1 MEHKSQDKEDGTMN
15 ARPKI
20 LLVGTGSL
28 LNYGCE
34 AIVQGTYEML
44 REYWPEASLT
54 VASDDLDYDRKLFED
69 RERIEFVPYRK
80 RFTVYRLLMGILRR
94 FGIGNGSPVR
104 MNTGII
110 KDYDIFLSAGG
121 DNYAEA
127 PDGTLY
133 HILRDLMKIGDKAYA
148 QNKMFVLWGASVGPF
163 SKDNIDIIR
172 RNLSKADILFPRE
185 QITYDYLKN
194 QKIQGPEIITV
205 ADPAFCME
213 SRKGELLQSRKNE
226 IIIGLNISRLSVNH
240 CFSNEEEGKTKLF
253 EALDNLLLEEPRF
266 RYLCIPHVMTDKGG
280 PQDDFAFMNE
290 YIDYSV
296 HKERISI
303 LEFGIGAK
311 KTKEYISQCNM
322 IIAARMHCCIAG
334 ISSATPTLFLTYSH
348 KGTGMARY
356 AYGNEELTINLKEIT
371 AELLKQKVDKIL
383 DNEGLYR
390 RMLLQRVPEFK
401 DDSIKAVTKL
411 KEVYCQKALK

>member
-1 MEHKSQDKEDGTMN
+1 MN
-15 ARPKI
+15 PNPKI
-20 LLVGTGSL
+20 LVVGTGSL

-44 REYWPEASLT
+44 RENWPEASLT
-54 VASDDLDYDRKLFED
+54 VASDDLDYDRKLFEGC
-69 RERIEFVPYRK
+69 EGIKFVPYRK

-133 HILRDLMKIGDKAYA
+133 HILRDLMKIGDKAA
-148 QNKMFVLWGASVGPF
+148 TQNRIFVLWGASVGPF
-163 SKDNIDIIR
+163 SKDNIDIVK

-185 QITYDYLKN
+185 QISYDYLKN
-194 QKIQGPEIITV
+194 QKLQGPEIITV

-213 SRKGELLQSRKNE
+213 TRKEELLQSRENE
-226 IIIGLNISRLSVNH
+226 IIIGLNISRLSVDH
-240 CFSNEEEGKTKLF
+240 SFRDKDRGEIILF
-253 EALDNLLLEEPRF
+253 QALDSLLHEKPNLK
-266 RYLCIPHVMTDKGG
+266 YLCIPHVMTDRGG
-280 PQDDFAFMNE
+280 LQDDIDFMNR
-290 YIDYSV
+290 YIEHSV

-311 KTKEYISQCNM
+311 KTKEYISQCNI

-371 AELLKQKVDKIL
+371 AELLKQKVDRIL
-383 DNEGLYR
+383 DNEEFYR
-390 RMLLQRVPEFK
+390 RMLSQRVPEFK
-401 DDSIKAVTKL
+401 DDSIKAVIKL
-411 KEVYCQKALK
+411 KEVYFQKAIK

>member
-1 MEHKSQDKEDGTMN
+1 MN
-15 ARPKI
+15 ANPKM

-34 AIVQGTYEML
+34 AIIQGTYEML
-44 REYWPEASLT
+44 RQHWPEASLT
-54 VASDDLDYDRKLFED
+54 VASDDLDYDRKLFEGH
-69 RERIEFVPYRK
+69 EGIEFVPYRK

-104 MNTGII
+104 LNTGII

-133 HILRDLMKIGDKAYA
+133 HILRDLMKIGDKAAA

-163 SKDNIDIIR
+163 SKDNIDTIR

-185 QITYDYLKN
+185 QISYDYLKN
-194 QKIQGPEIITV
+194 QRLKGPEIITV

-213 SRKGELLQSRKNE
+213 TRKEDLLQSRDNG
-226 IIIGLNISRLSVNH
+226 IIIGLNISRLSVDH
-240 CFSNEEEGKTKLF
+240 SFRDKDRGEIILF
-253 EALDNLLLEEPRF
+253 QALDSLLYEKPDVK
-266 RYLCIPHVMTDKGG
+266 YLCIPHVMTDKGG
-280 PQDDFAFMNE
+280 PQDDFVFMNE

-371 AELLKQKVDKIL
+371 AEQLTQKVGRIL
-383 DNEGLYR
+383 DNEEFYR
-390 RMLLQRVPEFK
+390 RMLSERVPEFK
-401 DDSIKAVTKL
+401 DDSVRAVIKL
-411 KEVYCQKALK
+411 KKIYHQNALK

>member
-1 MEHKSQDKEDGTMN
+1 MN
-15 ARPKI
+15 ANPKI

-34 AIVQGTYEML
+34 AIVRGTNEML
-44 REYWPEASLT
+44 REHWPEASLT
-54 VASDDLDYDRKLFED
+54 VASDDLDYDRQLFEGC
-69 RERIEFVPYRK
+69 EGIEFVPYRK

-104 MNTGII
+104 MKTEII

-121 DNYAEA
+121 DNYADA

-163 SKDNIDIIR
+163 SKDNIDTIR

-185 QITYDYLKN
+185 QISYDYLKN
-194 QKIQGPEIITV
+194 QRLKGPEIINV

-213 SRKGELLQSRKNE
+213 TRKGEQIPTKKNE
-226 IIIGLNISRLSVNH
+226 KIIGINISRLSINH
-240 CFSNEEEGKTKLF
+240 CFRIEDEGKTKLF
-253 EALDNLLLEEPRF
+253 EALDNLLLEKPEF

-296 HKERISI
+296 HQERISI
-303 LEFGIGAK
+303 LDFGIGAK

-334 ISSATPTLFLTYSH
+334 VSSGTPTLFITYSS
-348 KGTGMARY
+348 KGIGLARY
-356 AYGNEELTINLKEIT
+356 VYNDDSLTINMRELTK
-371 AELLKQKVDKIL
+371 ELLFQKVNLIL
-383 DNEGLYR
+383 NKEEYLR
-390 RMLLQRVPEFK
+390 NMLSAKNLLFVKDAERAIESLKRIYKERLQPRE
-401 DDSIKAVTKL
+401 
-411 KEVYCQKALK
+411 